1 MADHKQEGRES
12 PRSESLHRER
22 YTISKDFDHILVIIP
37 SSIITRFVNGVFEER
52 RGPPQAAYEFEVKL
66 EALHKIDYFRRT
78 LPLDKAEHST
88 SELLDDDPHAWAI
101 WLRLVHECLENKD
114 YKAQVSTVWHVL
126 RIADKYGI
134 DPKRADSGKWFDEW
148 FFTQSALGYFVN
160 DDVVRQI
167 LFPCHAFDH
176 ALGFA
181 TSTMWLAYHCTGHI
195 AEKRP
200 YDFEGH
206 ERLGLDRGI
215 ERMYQ

>member
-12 PRSESLHRER
+12 PRSESLHLER
-22 YTISKDFDHILVIIP
+22 YTISKDFDHILVVIP

-148 FFTQSALGYFVN
+148 FFVSVKSITSKVSKTIA
-160 DDVVRQI
+160 DVYSSLWTDPECPWLLRERRRRPSDT
-167 LFPCHAFDH
+167 LPLPC
-176 ALGFA
+176 
-181 TSTMWLAYHCTGHI
+181 I
-195 AEKRP
+195 
-200 YDFEGH
+200 
-206 ERLGLDRGI
+206 
-215 ERMYQ
+215 